1 MTPYPEPSAT
11 CSRRTPEAT
20 PLELFKT
27 ETHIDFMGKRRLMAG
42 LLAALILISL
52 GSLFTR
58 GLALGLDFTGG
69 TLIEVNYAAPV
80 ELPAVRT
87 ALTQAGFG
95 DAVVQH
101 YGSPREVMVRLAPR
115 ADEDSAELSTRVLA
129 TLQQASSDQVNMQRV
144 EYVGAQVGDE
154 LTEQGGLAML
164 FALIGI
170 LIYVALRFE
179 WRFSLGAVLATVHD
193 TVFTLGFFSLFGIE
207 FDLTVMAAVLA
218 VIGYSLNDT
227 IVVFD
232 RIRENF
238 RLIRTGTIADVM
250 NAAINQT
257 LSRTI
262 MTGVTTLLVVVALY
276 FFGGQVVHG
285 FSLALVVG
293 ILIGTLSSIYVASP
307 LALWLGVT
315 RANLAPVARP
325 DAETDGG
332 P

>member
-1 MTPYPEPSAT
+1 MEFF
-11 CSRRTPEAT
+11 R
-20 PLELFKT
+20 KD
-27 ETHIDFMGKRRLMAG
+27 THIDFMGKRGLVAV
-42 LLAALILISL
+42 LLAILTVVSL
-52 GSLFTR
+52 GSLVVR

-69 TLIEVNYAAPV
+69 TLIEVSYDKPADLA
-80 ELPAVRT
+80 AVRK
-87 ALTQAGFG
+87 ALEDSGFD

-101 YGSPREVMVRLAPR
+101 FGSPRDVMVRLAPR
-115 ADEDSAELSTRVLA
+115 TDVKSAELSTKVLGI
-129 TLQQASSDQVNMQRV
+129 LQQTSSEPVKMRRV
-144 EYVGAQVGDE
+144 EYVGSQVGGE

-179 WRFSLGAVLATVHD
+179 WRFSLGAVLATIHD
-193 TVFTLGFFSLFGIE
+193 TVFTLGFFSLFQIE

-238 RLIRTGTIADVM
+238 RRVRTGSVSDIM
-250 NAAINQT
+250 NISINQT

-262 MTGVTTLLVVVALY
+262 MTSGTTMLVVVAL
-276 FFGGQVVHG
+276 FVFGGQVVHG
-285 FSLALVVG
+285 FALALIVG
-293 ILIGTLSSIYVASP
+293 ILIGTVSSIYVASP
-307 LALWLGVT
+307 MALWLGVT
-315 RANLAPVARP
+315 RANMAPVKKPGA
-325 DAETDGG
+325 DAEAG

>member
-1 MTPYPEPSAT
+1 MEF
-11 CSRRTPEAT
+11 
-20 PLELFKT
+20 FKAD
-27 ETHIDFMGKRRLMAG
+27 THIDFMDKRGLVAV
-42 LLAALILISL
+42 LLAVLIAISL
-52 GSLFTR
+52 GSLLFR

-69 TLIEVNYAAPV
+69 TLIEVSYTTPV
-80 ELPAVRT
+80 DLAQARK
-87 ALTQAGFG
+87 ALADGGFD

-101 YGSPREVMVRLAPR
+101 FGSPRDVIVRLAPR
-115 ADEDSAELSTRVLA
+115 SGEDSAEFSSRVL
-129 TLQQASSDQVNMQRV
+129 TMLQQGSPDTVKMRRV
-144 EYVGAQVGDE
+144 EYVGSQVGGE

-179 WRFSLGAVLATVHD
+179 WRFSLGAVLATLHD
-193 TVFTLGFFSLFGIE
+193 TIFTLGFFSLFRIE

-238 RLIRTGTIADVM
+238 RRMRTGAVVDVM
-250 NAAINQT
+250 NVSINQT

-262 MTGVTTLLVVVALY
+262 MTSGTTMLVVVAL
-276 FFGGQVVHG
+276 FVFGGQVVHG
-285 FSLALVVG
+285 FALALIVG
-293 ILIGTLSSIYVASP
+293 ILIGTVSSIYVASP

-315 RANLAPVARP
+315 RANMVPVKQTEGGSETAP
-325 DAETDGG
+325 
-332 P
+332 

>member
-1 MTPYPEPSAT
+1 MEF
-11 CSRRTPEAT
+11 
-20 PLELFKT
+20 FKT
-27 ETHIDFMGKRRLMAG
+27 DTHIDFMGKRQLMA
-42 LLAALILISL
+42 LVLAALIVISL
-52 GSLFTR
+52 GSLFIR

-69 TLIEVNYAAPV
+69 TLIEVGYAAPV
-80 ELPAVRT
+80 DLGDVRD
-87 ALTQAGFG
+87 ALTQSGFG
-95 DAVVQH
+95 SAVVQH

-115 ADEDSAELSTRVLA
+115 AGEDSAELSTRVLA
-129 TLQQASSDQVNMQRV
+129 ALQQASADTVNMRRV

-179 WRFSLGAVLATVHD
+179 WRLSLGAVLATVHD
-193 TVFTLGFFSLFGIE
+193 TVFTLGFFSLFQIE

-238 RLIRTGTIADVM
+238 RRIRTGTVAEVM
-250 NAAINQT
+250 NVSINQT

-262 MTGVTTLLVVVALY
+262 MTSGTTMLVVVAL
-276 FFGGQVVHG
+276 FIFGGQVVHG
-285 FSLALVVG
+285 FALALIVG
-293 ILIGTLSSIYVASP
+293 ILIGTVSSIYVASP

-315 RANLAPVARP
+315 RANLAPVKQP
-325 DAETDGG
+325 GVETDAG

>member
-1 MTPYPEPSAT
+1 MEF
-11 CSRRTPEAT
+11 
-20 PLELFKT
+20 FKT
-27 ETHIDFMGKRRLMAG
+27 DTHIDFMGKRGLMAVV
-42 LLAALILISL
+42 LAMLIAISL
-52 GSLFTR
+52 GSMLIR
-58 GLALGLDFTGG
+58 GFELGLDFTGG
-69 TLIEVNYAAPV
+69 TLIEVSYAAPV
-80 ELPAVRT
+80 GLDDVRG
-87 ALTQAGFG
+87 ALAQGG
-95 DAVVQH
+95 YGGAVVQH

-115 ADEDSAELSTRVLA
+115 AGEDSAELSTRVLA
-129 TLQQASSDQVNMQRV
+129 ALQKASSDKVDMRRV
-144 EYVGAQVGDE
+144 EYVGSQVGEE

-193 TVFTLGFFSLFGIE
+193 TVFTLGFFSLFQIE

-238 RLIRTGTIADVM
+238 RRIRTGSVADVM
-250 NAAINQT
+250 NASINQT

-262 MTGVTTLLVVVALY
+262 MTSGTTMLVVVAL
-276 FFGGQVVHG
+276 FIFGGQVVHG
-285 FSLALVVG
+285 FALALIVG
-293 ILIGTLSSIYVASP
+293 ILIGTVSSIYVASP

-315 RANLAPVARP
+315 RANLAPVKQPGAEV
-325 DAETDGG
+325 DAG

>member
-1 MTPYPEPSAT
+1 
-11 CSRRTPEAT
+11 
-20 PLELFKT
+20 
-27 ETHIDFMGKRRLMAG
+27 MGKRRIMAV
-42 LLAALILISL
+42 LLALLIVISL
-52 GSLFTR
+52 GSLFIR

-69 TLIEVNYAAPV
+69 TLIEVSYSTPV
-80 ELPAVRT
+80 DLGGVRN
-87 ALTQAGFG
+87 ALSQGGFN

-101 YGSPREVMVRLAPR
+101 FGSPRDVMVRLAPLQGV
-115 ADEDSAELSTRVLA
+115 DSAELSSRVLGL
-129 TLQQASSDQVNMQRV
+129 LQKASSEPVKMRRV
-144 EYVGAQVGDE
+144 EYVGSQVGSE

-179 WRFSLGAVLATVHD
+179 WRFSLGAVLATIHD
-193 TVFTLGFFSLFGIE
+193 TVFTLGFFSLFRIE

-238 RLIRTGTIADVM
+238 RRIRTGSVSDVM
-250 NAAINQT
+250 NVSINQT

-262 MTGVTTLLVVVALY
+262 MTSGTTMLVVVALY
-276 FFGGQVVHG
+276 LFGGQVVHG
-285 FSLALVVG
+285 FSLALIVG
-293 ILIGTLSSIYVASP
+293 ILIGTVSSIYVASP

-315 RANLAPVARP
+315 RANLAPVKKP
-325 DAETDGG
+325 GVDAEVE

>member
-1 MTPYPEPSAT
+1 MEF
-11 CSRRTPEAT
+11 
-20 PLELFKT
+20 FKVD
-27 ETHIDFMGKRRLMAG
+27 THIDFMGKRRLVAIVLVG
-42 LLAALILISL
+42 LIAISL
-52 GSLFTR
+52 GSLFVR

-69 TLIEVNYAAPV
+69 TLIEVGYSNPV
-80 ELPAVRT
+80 DLVKVRD
-87 ALTQAGFG
+87 ALAGSGFG
-95 DAVVQH
+95 DSVVQH
-101 YGSPREVMVRLAPR
+101 FGSPREVLVRLAPR
-115 ADEDSAELSTRVLA
+115 EGEDSAELSTRVLGV
-129 TLQQASSDQVNMQRV
+129 LQKDSSQQVDMRRV
-144 EYVGAQVGDE
+144 EYVGAQVGGE

-193 TVFTLGFFSLFGIE
+193 AIFTLGFFSVFQIE
-207 FDLTVMAAVLA
+207 FDLNVMAAVLA

-238 RLIRTGTIADVM
+238 RRMRTSSVVDVM
-250 NAAINQT
+250 NASINQT

-262 MTGVTTLLVVVALY
+262 MTAGTTMLVVVALF

-285 FSLALVVG
+285 FALALILG
-293 ILIGTLSSIYVASP
+293 ILIGTVSSIYVASP

-315 RANLAPVARP
+315 RANMVPEVKPEGRVDEHP
-325 DAETDGG
+325 
-332 P
+332 

>member
-1 MTPYPEPSAT
+1 MEF
-11 CSRRTPEAT
+11 
-20 PLELFKT
+20 FKT
-27 ETHIDFMGKRRLMAG
+27 ATHIDFMGKRWLVAAV
-42 LLAALILISL
+42 LAALIATSL
-52 GSLFTR
+52 GSLFIR

-69 TLIEVNYAAPV
+69 TLIEVSYAAPV
-80 ELPAVRT
+80 DLSAVRE
-87 ALTQAGFG
+87 ALSEGGFG
-95 DAVVQH
+95 GAVVQH
-101 YGSPREVMVRLAPR
+101 VGSPREVMVRLAPR
-115 ADEDSAELSTRVLA
+115 AGENSAQLNTRVLGA
-129 TLQQASSDQVNMQRV
+129 LQQASPDKVDMRRV
-144 EYVGAQVGDE
+144 EFVGSQVGDE

-193 TVFTLGFFSLFGIE
+193 AIFTLGFFSLFQIE

-238 RLIRTGTIADVM
+238 RRMRTGTVADVM
-250 NAAINQT
+250 NVSINQT

-262 MTGVTTLLVVVALY
+262 MTALTTMLVVVAL
-276 FFGGQVVHG
+276 FIFGGQVVHG
-285 FSLALVVG
+285 FALALIVG
-293 ILIGTLSSIYVASP
+293 ILIGTVSSIYVASP
-307 LALWLGVT
+307 LALWLGIT
-315 RANLAPVARP
+315 RANMAPVKRP
-325 DAETDGG
+325 AAETDAR

>member
-1 MTPYPEPSAT
+1 MEF
-11 CSRRTPEAT
+11 
-20 PLELFKT
+20 FKVD
-27 ETHIDFMGKRRLMAG
+27 THIDFMGKRRLVAMVLVG
-42 LLAALILISL
+42 LIAISL
-52 GSLFTR
+52 GSLFVR

-69 TLIEVNYAAPV
+69 TLIEVGYSNPV
-80 ELPAVRT
+80 DLVKVRD
-87 ALTQAGFG
+87 ALAGSGFG
-95 DAVVQH
+95 DSVVQH
-101 YGSPREVMVRLAPR
+101 FGSPREVLVRLAPR
-115 ADEDSAELSTRVLA
+115 EGEDSAELSTRVLGV
-129 TLQQASSDQVNMQRV
+129 LQKDSSQQVDMRRV
-144 EYVGAQVGDE
+144 EYVGAQVGGE

-193 TVFTLGFFSLFGIE
+193 AIFTLGFFSVFQIE
-207 FDLTVMAAVLA
+207 FDLNVMAAVLA

-238 RLIRTGTIADVM
+238 RRMRTSSVVDVM
-250 NAAINQT
+250 NASINQT

-262 MTGVTTLLVVVALY
+262 MTAGTTMLVVVALF

-285 FSLALVVG
+285 FALALILG
-293 ILIGTLSSIYVASP
+293 ILIGTVSSIYVASP

-315 RANLAPVARP
+315 RANMVPEVKPEGRVDEHP
-325 DAETDGG
+325 
-332 P
+332 

>member
-1 MTPYPEPSAT
+1 MEF
-11 CSRRTPEAT
+11 
-20 PLELFKT
+20 FKT
-27 ETHIDFMGKRRLMAG
+27 DTHIDFMGKRRLMAI
-42 LLAALILISL
+42 LLAALIVISL
-52 GSLFTR
+52 GSLFVR

-69 TLIEVNYAAPV
+69 TLIEVGYAAPV
-80 ELPAVRT
+80 DLVDVRE
-87 ALTQAGFG
+87 ALTQGGFG

-101 YGSPREVMVRLAPR
+101 FGTPREVMVRLAPR
-115 ADEDSAELSTRVLA
+115 AGEDSAELSTRVLVA
-129 TLQQASSDQVNMQRV
+129 LQQASPNTVDMRRV

-179 WRFSLGAVLATVHD
+179 WRLSLGAVLATVHD
-193 TVFTLGFFSLFGIE
+193 TVFTLGFFSLFQIE

-238 RLIRTGTIADVM
+238 RRMRTGTVADLM
-250 NAAINQT
+250 NVSINQT

-262 MTGVTTLLVVVALY
+262 MTSGTTMLVVVAL
-276 FFGGQVVHG
+276 FIFGGQVVHG
-285 FSLALVVG
+285 FALALIVG
-293 ILIGTLSSIYVASP
+293 ILIGTVSSIYVASP

-315 RANLAPVARP
+315 RANLAPVKQP
-325 DAETDGG
+325 GAETDAG